1 MRKAN
6 WKLLKQPNIAGVSIV
21 IGLILILATIK
32 YFQVSWAIAAG
43 QSQKPPPTAVTSTK
57 AMKAAWQQTIPAVGS
72 LIPIQGV
79 TLSANTAGAVTKIHF
94 ESGTPVKAG
103 DVIVELDSA
112 VEEAK
117 LRAAKAMKE
126 AALQHL
132 TRAQKLITNNAM
144 SKASLEEAEASY
156 RSADAEVASL
166 KAQIDKLRIVAPF
179 EGRLGIRSVNIG
191 EYVSLGVP
199 VIPLHDIRTLY
210 VNFRV
215 PQISASQI
223 ALGNKVDLRLSGQE
237 DQRYDGTVT
246 AMDPQVD
253 EATRTVEIQATVLNP
268 GEKLRPGMF
277 VHVLVELGRTD
288 EFIVLPASSVQYAPY
303 GDTVFVIE
311 QMKTPEGAT
320 FQGVRSQVI
329 KLGQSR
335 GEQVAIL
342 EGIHEGE
349 EIVSSGTFK
358 LRQGAEV
365 VVNNS
370 FSPGNSPNPTPP
382 DA

>member
-6 WKLLKQPNIAGVSIV
+6 WEFLKRPNVAGVSIV
-21 IGLILILATIK
+21 LGLIFMLAIVK
-32 YFQVSWAIAAG
+32 YFQISWAIAAS
-43 QSQKPPPTAVTSTK
+43 QLQKPPPTAVTSTK
-57 AMKAAWQQTIPAVGS
+57 AVKAAWQQTIAAVGS
-72 LIPIQGV
+72 LKPIQGV
-79 TLSANTAGAVTKIHF
+79 TLSAETAGALTKIHF
-94 ESGTPVKAG
+94 ESGAAVKAG
-103 DVIVELDSA
+103 DIIVELDSA

-117 LRAAKAMKE
+117 LRAAKAMRE

-132 TRAQKLITNNAM
+132 TRAQKLITTNAM
-144 SKASLEEAEASY
+144 SKASLEDAEAAY

-179 EGRLGIRSVNIG
+179 EGKLGIRAVNIG
-191 EYVSLGVP
+191 AYVSPGVP

-223 ALGNKVDLRLSGQE
+223 SLGNKVDLRLSG
-237 DQRYDGTVT
+237 DDKQRYWGTIT
-246 AMDPQVD
+246 AMDPHID
-253 EATRTVEIQATVLNP
+253 EATRTVEIQATVPNAE
-268 GEKLRPGMF
+268 EKLRPGMF
-277 VHVLVELGRTD
+277 VHVLVGLGRTD

-303 GDTVFVIE
+303 GDTVFVIQE
-311 QMKTPEGAT
+311 MKTPDGAPYK
-320 FQGVRSQVI
+320 GVRSQVV

-335 GEQVAIL
+335 GEQVSIL
-342 EGIHEGE
+342 EGLQEGE

-365 VVNNS
+365 IVNNN
-370 FSPGNSPNPTPP
+370 FSPGNSPHPTPP